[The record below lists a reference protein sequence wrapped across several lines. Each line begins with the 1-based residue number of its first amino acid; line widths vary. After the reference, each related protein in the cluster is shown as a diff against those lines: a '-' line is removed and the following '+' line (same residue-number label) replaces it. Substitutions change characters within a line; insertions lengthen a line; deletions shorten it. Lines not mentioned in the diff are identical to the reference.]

1 MEILVYMALALVMA
15 TLVGALFLAPGCSL
29 GFRPLLSGYTIVI
42 YTMILYIALSAAI
55 PIFFNDMVS
64 FFYPQY
70 SGPERFFGT
79 LMVNWL
85 GIVLFVAFYL
95 FITRRRGQ
103 DATPHWPMRVT
114 NPCFP
119 FTAYVFVLSGL
130 AMKALFILRSGG
142 LRAVLVTRSAGIAQH
157 LGLSQSTDQ
166 ATLYLSFFSMTADA
180 AACWLVLEAMRSR
193 KQVFFH
199 TVLILATL
207 AMTFVVTPKREVLI
221 MPILALLVGFST
233 YYKPLL
239 LSKAPLFLSGAVFF
253 SMATL
258 AGRIFL
264 PAYAA
269 GVTLFSLSRLD
280 LLRKFAIRLL
290 STDIAFFDATAA
302 GIYGKQ
308 AIIMKFGGWWNM
320 LYRPNLEVAS
330 YAIPRFLW
338 PGKPDNLVDVSTALL
353 SIIEG
358 IPLDKAQGGFG
369 IGLIGTSWLYGGA
382 IGLIIGMALLAMA
395 ASFVDRFLY
404 KMHSASATRIL
415 TFAISATMLFHLY
428 RQGTV
433 GWVFINFFQTSAT
446 FWLTVITLAYLVS
459 SRPVRAQSTAPAL
472 S

>member
-1 MEILVYMALALVMA
+1 MEILVYLALALVAA
-15 TLVGALFLAPGCSL
+15 TLVGALFLAPACSL
-29 GFRPLLSGYTIVI
+29 GFKPLLSGYTIVI

-70 SGPERFFGT
+70 SGPDRFFGA

-85 GIVLFVAFYL
+85 GIVLFVGFYL
-95 FITRRRGQ
+95 FITRQRRQ
-103 DATPHWPMRVT
+103 NPTPYRPVRVT

-119 FTAYVFVLSGL
+119 FTAYALVFSGL

-166 ATLYLSFFSMTADA
+166 ATLYLSFFSMIADA
-180 AACWLVLEAMRSR
+180 AACWLVLEAMRAR
-193 KQVFFH
+193 RQVFFH
-199 TVLILATL
+199 AILILGTL
-207 AMTFVVTPKREVLI
+207 AMTFIITPKREVLI

-269 GVTLFSLSRLD
+269 GITLVKLAQFD
-280 LLRKFAIRLL
+280 QLRKFGIRLL
-290 STDIAFFDATAA
+290 STDVAFFDATAA

-320 LYRPNLEVAS
+320 IYRPNLEVIS

-358 IPLDKAQGGFG
+358 LPLDKTQGGFG
-369 IGLIGTSWLYGGA
+369 IGLIGTSWLYGG
-382 IGLIIGMALLAMA
+382 GLGLVFGMALLAMA
-395 ASFVDRFLY
+395 AAFVDRFLL
-404 KMHSASATRIL
+404 KTHRASATRIL

-459 SRPVRAQSTAPAL
+459 SRRVHVRPTAPAL
-472 S
+472 P